1 MTDALLILLSTIFV
15 NNFVMVQFLGLC
27 PFMGASQKLDAAVG
41 MAAATT
47 FVLTLA
53 CGVSYLVETYLLAPL
68 DLSYLRIIAFIVIIA
83 ALVQFSELVMRAT
96 QPLLHQILGLFIP
109 LITTNCAVLG
119 VALLNVRQQ
128 HGLFDSL
135 VYGFGA
141 ALGFSL
147 LLIVF
152 ASLRE
157 RLQGADIPA
166 PFQGAAINMITAG
179 LLSLA
184 FMGFTGMST

>member
-1 MTDALLILLSTIFV
+1 MPEPIAILLTAIFV

-27 PFMGASQKLDAAVG
+27 PFMGASQKLDAAFG

-53 CGVSYLVETYLLAPL
+53 AAISHLVNAWLLVPFGL
-68 DLSYLRIIAFIVIIA
+68 EFLRIITFIVVIA
-83 ALVQFSELVMRAT
+83 ALVQFSEMVMRAT
-96 QPLLHQILGLFIP
+96 QPLMHQVLGVFIP

-119 VALLNVRQQ
+119 VALISVNQSGSFIDAVFL
-128 HGLFDSL
+128 GL
-135 VYGFGA
+135 GA

-152 ASLRE
+152 AAMRE
-157 RLQGADIPA
+157 RMEHADVPR
-166 PFQGAAINMITAG
+166 PFKGAAINMITAG
-179 LLSLA
+179 ILSLA
-184 FMGFTGMST
+184 FMGFTGMGG

>member
-1 MTDALLILLSTIFV
+1 MPDAFVILLSTIFV

-27 PFMGASQKLDAAVG
+27 PFMGATRKLDAAIG

-53 CGVSYLVETYLLAPL
+53 SAASYLVENYVLVPFELE
-68 DLSYLRIIAFIVIIA
+68 YLRIIAFIVIIA
-83 ALVQFSELVMRAT
+83 ALVQFSEIVIRAT
-96 QPLLHQILGLFIP
+96 QPMLHQILGLFIP

-119 VALLNVRQQ
+119 VALLNVR
-128 HGLFDSL
+128 HSHSFLDSILYGL
-135 VYGFGA
+135 GA

-152 ASLRE
+152 AAMRE
-157 RLQGADIPA
+157 RLVSADIPQ
-166 PFQGAAINMITAG
+166 PFQGAAINMISAG
-179 LLSLA
+179 ILSLA
-184 FMGFTGMST
+184 FMGFAGMGI